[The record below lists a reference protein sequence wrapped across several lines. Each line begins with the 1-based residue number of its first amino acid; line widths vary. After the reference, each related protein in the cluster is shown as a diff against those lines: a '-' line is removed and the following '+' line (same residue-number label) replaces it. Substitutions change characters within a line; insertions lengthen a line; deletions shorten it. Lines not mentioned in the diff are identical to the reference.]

1 MLLKTLQFTLL
12 LLFTLLTTLVSAQTA
27 TIKGL
32 VFDENNKPIS
42 GVNVVAGD
50 SGTLT
55 TFEGAYILEIPSN
68 QDVTVVFSYIGFKDA
83 RLTLNLKSNEDF
95 EFNPTLSVSIEQIG
109 VVEIDIKKRKRIEGI
124 TSLTPETIRRIPGAN
139 AGVENVLQS
148 FGGVNANNELST
160 QYAVRGGN
168 YDENLVYVNEI
179 EVDNKKD

>member
-83 RLTLNLKSNEDF
+83 RLTLNLKPNEDF

-109 VVEIDIKKRKRIEGI
+109 VVEIDIKKRKR
-124 TSLTPETIRRIPGAN
+124 
-139 AGVENVLQS
+139 
-148 FGGVNANNELST
+148 
-160 QYAVRGGN
+160 
-168 YDENLVYVNEI
+168 
-179 EVDNKKD
+179 